1 MRNWAAA
8 EGSEE
13 PAPSAAA
20 ALTPGRRCSCGLG
33 WAEPAAAS
41 PPPWQ
46 PAAPR
51 RQRPASRPAQRPV
64 TRDSRLGPGP
74 ARRCGR
80 AGGHGPPRPR
90 PAAADPPGAGGP
102 RGALRTGGG
111 ARGLRRERGGAP
123 ALVPPP
129 TGGAR
134 ETLPRLGA
142 PLHPQRGMKCPLRVS
157 WPIPTLPSRRPSSGK
172 PSPSNCPA
180 PPGIVIPLTLASGR
194 VADPG
199 CPSQLEWL
207 SPSSSLPFRGKMP
220 DGTRS
225 GSRYAT

>member
-157 WPIPTLPSRRPSSGK
+157 WPIPTLPLPGAAFWKLLKGGGCFPLVRGWPPRIFIHPSISIVFRP
-172 PSPSNCPA
+172 NRDCHA
-180 PPGIVIPLTLASGR
+180 
-194 VADPG
+194 
-199 CPSQLEWL
+199 
-207 SPSSSLPFRGKMP
+207 
-220 DGTRS
+220 
-225 GSRYAT
+225 